1 MYKREERVSDK
12 LDIIIVDDEPSACK
26 IISKMIEKFYIWGDI
41 LTFIN
46 VDEAIAY
53 CLNRETG
60 IAIFIVDVFLGEKS
74 GFDFL
79 DSLEEKFT
87 SVYDDT
93 IIITAH
99 ASDDVVNMC
108 LASDINYLLEKPV
121 RRYAL
126 QFAVKA
132 ITTKY
137 LIFAKKLMQDPV
149 FAKRVAGF

>member
-1 MYKREERVSDK
+1 MSEN

-26 IISKMIEKFYIWGDI
+26 IISKMVEKFYIWGDI

-46 VDEAIAY
+46 VDEAIAH

-79 DSLEEKFT
+79 DAIAEKFT
-87 SVYDDT
+87 SAYDDT
-93 IIITAH
+93 IMITAH

-108 LASDINYLLEKPV
+108 LASDINYLLEKPL
-121 RRYAL
+121 RPYAL

-132 ITTKY
+132 ITNKY
-137 LIFAKKLMQDPV
+137 LIFAKKLMEDPD
-149 FAKRVAGF
+149 FADRVAGF

>member
-1 MYKREERVSDK
+1 MSEN
-12 LDIIIVDDEPSACK
+12 LDIIVVDDEPSACK
-26 IISKMIEKFYIWGDI
+26 IISKMVEKFYIWGDI

-46 VDEAIAY
+46 VDEAIAH

-79 DSLEEKFT
+79 DAIAEKFT
-87 SVYDDT
+87 SAYDDT
-93 IIITAH
+93 IMITAH

-108 LASDINYLLEKPV
+108 LASDINYLLEKPL
-121 RRYAL
+121 RPYAL

-132 ITTKY
+132 ITNKY
-137 LIFAKKLMQDPV
+137 LIFAKKLMEDPD
-149 FAKRVAGF
+149 FADRVAGF

>member
-1 MYKREERVSDK
+1 VSEN

-26 IISKMIEKFYIWGDI
+26 IISKMVEKFYIWGDI

-46 VDEAIAY
+46 VDEAIAH

-79 DSLEEKFT
+79 DAIAEKFT
-87 SVYDDT
+87 SAYDDT
-93 IIITAH
+93 IMITAH

-108 LASDINYLLEKPV
+108 LASDINYLLEKPL
-121 RRYAL
+121 RPYAL

-132 ITTKY
+132 ITNKY
-137 LIFAKKLMQDPV
+137 LIFAKKLMEDPD
-149 FAKRVAGF
+149 FADRVAGF

>member
-1 MYKREERVSDK
+1 MSEH

-26 IISKMIEKFYIWGDI
+26 IVSKMVEKFYIWGNI

-46 VDEAIAY
+46 VDEAIAH
-53 CLNRETG
+53 CLSRETG

-79 DSLEEKFT
+79 DAIAEKFT

-93 IIITAH
+93 IMVTAH

-108 LASDINYLLEKPV
+108 LASDINYLLEKPL
-121 RRYAL
+121 RPYAL

-137 LIFAKKLMQDPV
+137 LIFAKKLMEDPV
-149 FAKRVAGF
+149 FADHVAGF